1 MLVRAAFFEGAI
13 QPGREAEFDA
23 YVAQKLAPLWRQF
36 PHAFRVD
43 ILREVE
49 ADEGAHRYPLVLQ
62 ISYPNR
68 AALDEALASSIRSLS
83 REVTR
88 GLFETFDGRVWHAV
102 YLSADS

>member
-1 MLVRAAFFEGAI
+1 
-13 QPGREAEFDA
+13 
-23 YVAQKLAPLWRQF
+23 
-36 PHAFRVD
+36 
-43 ILREVE
+43 
-49 ADEGAHRYPLVLQ
+49 LVLQ